1 MKLLLCAAFI
11 AASFTSIAQV
21 GIGTIEPD
29 ASSILD
35 IVSTS
40 KGLLMPRLT
49 TTQRNAI
56 TSPATGLMIYN
67 TTLNDGQLNN
77 GTPSVPNWIGIKGQE
92 RLYSVTENGNI
103 NNRSTTSVLVPG
115 MTVSPPSS
123 TYLILFNAH
132 QLHSSQT
139 FSSDQAVIDAGTLY
153 DQLMAYSG
161 GVSHA
166 LTFGSGETLSPGIYD
181 VAGAPSIAGTLTLD
195 GGGDSNSVFIMRGT
209 GAFTTA
215 IGTKIVL
222 TGNAT
227 PNNIFWVSNVAMSTA
242 TNTIMKG
249 TMLGGGTAGGAMSL
263 GAESNL
269 EGSLL
274 TKSGTITLGA
284 DVVLKAATGVAP
296 VDLGVLSTLAMWSSS
311 GEVSDVATAST
322 TGDVGTAL
330 GTLTMS
336 GAHTGEE
343 YPAGTTS
350 PANTTTYSIYQ
361 NGVEVLN
368 SKRIYH
374 RVTDAVNL
382 QAVVTVAQDDVIE
395 IRWKVGVGQVTLSQ
409 RILFRTKGSCF
420 NI

>member
-409 RILFRTKGSCF
+409 RILSLIRY
-420 NI
+420 